1 MAVKIPEFIL
11 SGMFEKGSLRNWEEG
26 FSFIL
31 KNSYAPATILGFSL
45 ELDGQAIPPSEL
57 SLQLDGESAIVQ
69 AEEIGDSRPLAL
81 PVNRSLAIMVS
92 RPLGDEGKLRIYVI
106 TREVGELSFS
116 VKTSESARNKPNN
129 ADFGLSLVQRFFYKF
144 KPPLKAFL
152 KIHSGEP
159 SGTIDPKIYGHFV
172 EHLENCVY
180 GGIWDAEGK
189 SINKDVVE
197 LIKQV
202 APPVIRYPG
211 GNFASDYHWEDG
223 IGPTE
228 ARPNCYNR
236 AWHVEESNRVGT
248 NEFLQFC
255 RNVGAEPLL
264 VVNDGSGTAEEAAR
278 WVAYC
283 NESASEPMGA
293 LRASHGFPEP
303 WKVRYWGLGNEV
315 WGDWQ
320 IGHTDASGYVE
331 RIGAFITQ
339 MKKVDPEIR
348 LVAVGLDHL
357 EGDPRNAEEW
367 NRKVLEGIGK
377 QIDYISF
384 HIYQPSEEGYR
395 PSYDQEEL
403 FLCMMAAPLSVE
415 DAINR
420 MAILI
425 KTIFQDQIEGIPF
438 IALDEWNA
446 KYPPPAGAKT
456 MHQQCYTLRDSLY
469 VAGMFNV
476 FHRCCEVLK
485 MANLSMLVNV
495 LPAIRKK
502 RGSPAEL
509 TPVGLPFQLYQKM
522 EEKSLPY
529 IVDSP
534 LFDTPALGLNISEKK
549 SIPFLDAS
557 VTCNREKTRLAV
569 SLINRHP
576 RCRMMVHVSGL
587 LPGNIT
593 GTCLQ
598 SEHFLSKKVEL
609 VSISLKTTAQGETR
623 LTLPPASISVLE
635 CADKQA

>member
-11 SGMFEKGSLRNWEEG
+11 SGMFEKGSLQNREEG
-26 FSFIL
+26 FSFVL
-31 KNSYAPATILGFSL
+31 KNSYAPATILGFSMK
-45 ELDGQAIPPSEL
+45 LDGKAIPPSEL
-57 SLQLDGESAIVQ
+57 SLQLDGGLAILQ
-69 AEEIGDSRPLAL
+69 AEEIGDTRPLAL
-81 PVNRSLAIMVS
+81 PVNRALTIMVG
-92 RPLGDEGKLRIYVI
+92 RPLVGEGKLRICVL

-116 VKTSESARNKPNN
+116 VKTSESARNKPGN
-129 ADFGLSLVQRFFYKF
+129 ADSGLSLLKGFFYKV

-152 KIHSGEP
+152 KIRSGEP
-159 SGTIDPKIYGHFV
+159 SGTIDPMVYGHFV

-180 GGIWDAEGK
+180 DGIWDQEGK

-223 IGPTE
+223 VGPAE
-228 ARPNCYNR
+228 ARPICYNH
-236 AWHVEESNRVGT
+236 AWHVEETNRIGT

-255 RNVGAEPLL
+255 REVGAEPLL

-283 NESASEPMGA
+283 NESAAEPMGA

-303 WKVRYWGLGNEV
+303 WNVRYWGLGNEV

-331 RIGAFITQ
+331 RIGAFINL
-339 MKKVDPEIR
+339 MKKADPDIR

-357 EGDPRNAEEW
+357 EGDPRNAEGW
-367 NRKVLEGIGK
+367 NRRVLESIGK
-377 QIDYISF
+377 HIDYISF

-395 PSYDQEEL
+395 PTYDQEEL
-403 FLCMMAAPLSVE
+403 FRCMMAAPLSVE
-415 DAINR
+415 DGINR
-420 MAILI
+420 MAGLI
-425 KTIFQDQIEGIPF
+425 KTIFPNRIEGAPF

-456 MHQQCYTLRDSLY
+456 MHQQYYTLRDSLY

-495 LPAIRKK
+495 LPAIRKG

-509 TPVGLPFQLYQKM
+509 TPVGLPFQLYRKM
-522 EEKSLPY
+522 EEKTLPCM
-529 IVDSP
+529 VESP

-549 SIPFLDAS
+549 GIPLLDAS
-557 VTCNREKTRLAV
+557 ATCNAENTRLAI

-576 RCRMMVHVSGL
+576 RRRIKVHISGL
-587 LPGNIT
+587 RLGCIK

-598 SEHFLSKKVEL
+598 SAHFLSNKVEL
-609 VSISLKTTAQGETR
+609 VSITIKTGARGEAR
-623 LTLPPASISVLE
+623 LILPPASVTVLE
-635 CADKQA
+635 SDDNRT